1 MFLLVLLIQ
10 TINVMNVA
18 ILQNHISV
26 NIRIAD
32 LLVSVNSCLYL

>member
-10 TINVMNVA
+10 TINVMDVA

-32 LLVSVNSCLYL
+32 RLVSVNSCLYL